1 MKKILLPFC
10 LFTAF
15 CLQGVNAEIKMS
27 PSTQNFL
34 HSYETTAPAQRSMLK
49 SVYAVSQNN
58 NQTVVSAFLHLND
71 ENDLE
76 GLEENGVIVNAQYG
90 TILSVRIPADKLE
103 AVSQLPTVKYVEIGR
118 PVRKLMNNVRSAA
131 FTNADA
137 LHSGLNLSQAYTGKD
152 VVVGVIDGGL
162 QYNHIGFYDSE
173 GKELRLKRVW
183 NQNLQGNAPEG
194 YYYGTEYTTPE
205 EIIAAKRD
213 ESSESHATHVMGIAA
228 GAYKGNDYYG
238 IAPDADLVFV
248 SYDLADNS
256 SSNTSIADGIKYIY
270 DYAESVGKP
279 CVINMSLGHHL
290 GPHDGTSTFDRICD
304 ELQGEGRLL
313 VGAAGNEGE
322 YTIHAQKTL
331 TADDTAMKS
340 LIEFTPYWNYYYN
353 YMVSTVDI
361 WGDADKDFTV
371 KVIVYDRANDKI
383 VYTSE
388 AFSTATGTSK
398 EISNP
403 TGAFGK
409 VYVATATDPNN
420 HKGNATIDLVL
431 GSLKNNYYVGFE
443 VSGSEGTTVNAW
455 ADAYMSWLTNA
466 GSAEFTNGDTNSTM
480 GEIGGTG
487 KRIISV
493 GAYTSSNYVEHY
505 YSSTYNQS
513 NQTVNQLATF
523 SSHGPTV
530 DGRMKPDIAAPG
542 TMIVSS
548 LNSTACQRGGSDYNY
563 VAAIENVN
571 TTNYYYGSME
581 GTSMASP
588 VVTGTLATWLQA
600 RPNLTPEQVRDI
612 FAHTA
617 KTDSYT
623 GSIAGVGDNRW
634 GYGKLDAYNG
644 LVYCLGLSGI
654 DETGAPTRPMVY
666 PNPATTECHFLLPND
681 DQGVSVALYSLN
693 GSEVYRQYV
702 GDVQAGE
709 QTAVALDGIAPGV
722 YLMRITG
729 EKSLITTKLT
739 VK

>member
-49 SVYAVSQNN
+49 SVYAVSQNS

-71 ENDLE
+71 ENNLE
-76 GLEENGVIVNAQYG
+76 GLEGNGVVVNAQYG
-90 TILSVRIPADKLE
+90 TILSVLIPADKLE

-183 NQNLQGNAPEG
+183 NQNKSGNAPEG
-194 YYYGTEYTTPE
+194 YHYGTEYTTPE

-248 SYDLADNS
+248 SYNLADNS
-256 SSNTSIADGIKYIY
+256 SSNTSITDGIKYIY

-331 TADDTAMKS
+331 TADDTSMKS

-353 YMVSTVDI
+353 YMTSTVDI

-383 VYTSE
+383 VYTSD
-388 AFSTATGTSK
+388 AFSTATGTSE

-403 TGAFGK
+403 TGILGK

-431 GSLKNNYYVGFE
+431 GSVKNNYYVGFE
-443 VSGSEGTTVNAW
+443 VSSSEGTTVNAW

-493 GAYTSSNYVEHY
+493 GAYTSNNNVEHY
-505 YSSTYNQS
+505 YSSLYNKS
-513 NQTVNQLATF
+513 TQTVNQLASF
-523 SSHGPTV
+523 SSQGPTV

-542 TMIVSS
+542 TMLVSS
-548 LNSTACQRGGSDYNY
+548 LNSTACQRGGSDYDY
-563 VAAIENVN
+563 VVSIENVN

-581 GTSMASP
+581 GTSMAAP

-600 RPNLTPEQVRDI
+600 KPNLTPEQVRDI

-644 LVYCLGLSGI
+644 LVYCIGLSGI

-681 DQGVSVALYSLN
+681 DQRVSVAIYSLN

-709 QTAVALDGIAPGV
+709 PTAVALNGIAPGV